1 MIRKQFFVN
10 CAQFHRMID
19 KMATP
24 KDNIKMQMPT
34 QKPLQK
40 FVQEHQKAGLS
51 LHLYKSKKW

>member
-40 FVQEHQKAGLS
+40 FVQEH
-51 LHLYKSKKW
+51 